1 MTVGVK
7 EMNVVKRW
15 VTWAKGPL
23 LGFTL
28 EVDESDVSVGL
39 SILLMTRNTK
49 LREVRIVSLF
59 YTKNNPAIQ

>member
-1 MTVGVK
+1 
-7 EMNVVKRW
+7 MNVVKRW

-23 LGFTL
+23 L
-28 EVDESDVSVGL
+28 DESDVSVGL